1 MKSRYGKI
9 ISLLLAAILL
19 SGVFSS
25 CAAKED
31 GNASPASDPGTA
43 APSAGSDASGNEEPA
58 ETEPAGPSL
67 SFDRQ
72 DYGGTSFH
80 ILTCSEADY
89 EYLADEVTG
98 ERVNDA
104 VFTRNRN
111 AEDYL
116 NIVLDVM
123 YESGNWS
130 SRDTYNAVVTNSIA
144 AGDSAFDY
152 VTGMISCIQPIAS
165 TQYFLNLNELPGMEL
180 SNPWWV
186 SSMQKE
192 LSLNGKLLS
201 IIGDVSLSLYKG
213 LSVFFFN
220 QNLVTEKGLD
230 NPFTLVREGQWTVD
244 NMIRLTSDTGDDL
257 NGDGQW
263 TLGDDLYGS
272 VIYEVV
278 WRSMNAAVDVHPVHI
293 GEDGLPVVDDLDE
306 RAVNVIEK
314 LTSYLHDHADV
325 WIKDNDTEPREAFV
339 AGHALFFL
347 GKLSAMETMGD
358 MEADYGIIPMPKYDE
373 TQADYHTQIAT
384 ATQIILVPVT
394 TADPS
399 VTGHTLETLSFFTW
413 RDVVGEYYENALQTR
428 YSRDADT
435 SEMLD
440 IIRQG
445 AVNGFDYSYSTSIG
459 GDPWVNKIV
468 SDYSWR
474 AIAPAS
480 AYAAQKKVW
489 QKAIDKILENYQ

>member
-1 MKSRYGKI
+1 MKKTNKRI
-9 ISLLLAAILL
+9 LSLLLAGMLL
-19 SGVFSS
+19 TTALASCSSGGETNGGRTEDNTTT
-25 CAAKED
+25 AAV
-31 GNASPASDPGTA
+31 SDPGVDETQ
-43 APSAGSDASGNEEPA
+43 PA
-58 ETEPAGPSL
+58 ETEEPGPSL
-67 SFDRQ
+67 AFGEQ
-72 DYGGTSFH
+72 DYGGTVFH
-80 ILTCSEADY
+80 VLTCSEADY
-89 EYLADEVTG
+89 EYLAEEETG

-104 VFTRNRN
+104 VFARNRN
-111 AEDYL
+111 AEEYL
-116 NIVLDVM
+116 NIDLEVI
-123 YESGNWS
+123 YESGAWS
-130 SRDTYNAVVTNSIA
+130 SRDTYNNLVRSSIT
-144 AGDSAFDY
+144 AGDNAYDY
-152 VTGMISCIQPIAS
+152 VTGMISCIQPLAS
-165 TQYFLNLNELPGMEL
+165 TQYFLNLNEMPGMEL

-220 QNLVTEKGLD
+220 QNLTAERNMED
-230 NPFTLVREGQWTVD
+230 PFALVREGKWTVD
-244 NMIRLTSDTGDDL
+244 KMISLGSETGTDL

-263 TLGDDLYGS
+263 SLADDLYGT

-306 RAVNVIEK
+306 RAVSVIEK
-314 LTSYLHDHADV
+314 LTSYLHDHDDV
-325 WIKDNDTEPREAFV
+325 WIMDNDTQPRDAFV
-339 AGHALFFL
+339 GGHALFFL

-358 MEADYGIIPMPKYDE
+358 MESDYGIIPIPKYDE
-373 TQADYHTQIAT
+373 AQADYFTQIAT

-394 TADPS
+394 TGSPE
-399 VTGHTLETLSFFTW
+399 VTGHVLETLCFFTW
-413 RDVVGEYYENALQTR
+413 RDVVDEYYQNALQTR
-428 YSRDADT
+428 YSRDAET

-445 AVNGFDYSYSTSIG
+445 AVNGFDYSYSTAIG

-468 SDYSWR
+468 SDYSYR

-489 QKAIDKILENYQ
+489 QKAIEKILENYQ

>member
-1 MKSRYGKI
+1 MKRCRNALLYLLI
-9 ISLLLAAILL
+9 AALLLPLFSACSQKNPETGSEPAAANTPVPEEVL
-19 SGVFSS
+19 S
-25 CAAKED
+25 
-31 GNASPASDPGTA
+31 
-43 APSAGSDASGNEEPA
+43 EEPPA
-58 ETEPAGPSL
+58 EEEEGPVL
-67 SFDRQ
+67 AFDKQ
-72 DYGGTSFH
+72 DYGGVVFH

-89 EYLADEVTG
+89 EYNAEEETG

-104 VFTRNRN
+104 IFARNLN

-116 NIVLDVM
+116 NVDLDVI
-123 YESGNWS
+123 YESGDWNH
-130 SRDTYNAVVTNSIA
+130 RDSYNALIRNSIA
-144 AGDSAFDY
+144 AGDNAYDY
-152 VTGMISCIQPIAS
+152 VTGMISCIQPLAS
-165 TQYFLNLNELPGMEL
+165 TDSFLNLNEMSGMEL

-186 SSMQKE
+186 SSMQEE

-220 QNLVTEKGLD
+220 QNLLADRNLED
-230 NPFTLVREGQWTVD
+230 PFTLVREGRWTVD
-244 NMIRLTSDTGDDL
+244 KMIELGSDTGSDL
-257 NGDGQW
+257 NGDGAW
-263 TLGDDLYGS
+263 NLADDLYGT

-293 GEDGLPVVDDLDE
+293 GADGLPVVDDLDE
-306 RAVNVIEK
+306 RAISVIEK
-314 LTSYLHDHADV
+314 LTSFLHDHDDV
-325 WIKDNDTEPREAFV
+325 WIKDTTESDLRDVFI

-347 GKLSAMETMGD
+347 GKLNGMESMGD

-373 TQADYHTQIAT
+373 SQPDYYTQIAT

-394 TADPS
+394 TGSADI
-399 VTGHTLETLSFFTW
+399 TGHVLETLSFFTW
-413 RDVVGEYYENALQTR
+413 RDVVDEYYENALQSR
-428 YSRDADT
+428 YSRSEAT

-445 AVNGFDYSYSTSIG
+445 AVNGFDYAYSTAIA

-468 SDYSWR
+468 SDYSFR

-480 AYAAQKKVW
+480 AFKSQKKVW
-489 QKAIDKILENYQ
+489 EKAIEKILENYQ

>member
-1 MKSRYGKI
+1 MKKTGMRVL
-9 ISLLLAAILL
+9 SLLLAAALFL
-19 SGVFSS
+19 PAL
-25 CAAKED
+25 AACSEKNPET
-31 GNASPASDPGTA
+31 PAGETPGA
-43 APSAGSDASGNEEPA
+43 AQSTDEVPVEVVPE
-58 ETEPAGPSL
+58 ETETEGPAL
-67 SFDRQ
+67 AFERQ
-72 DYGGTSFH
+72 DYNGVVFH

-89 EYLADEVTG
+89 EYNAEEETG

-104 VFTRNRN
+104 IFARNRN
-111 AEDYL
+111 AEEYL
-116 NIVLDVM
+116 NIDLDVI
-123 YESGNWS
+123 YESGAWN
-130 SRDTYNAVVTNSIA
+130 SRDTYNNLVRSSII
-144 AGDSAFDY
+144 AGDNAYDY
-152 VTGMISCIQPIAS
+152 VTGMISCIQPLAS
-165 TQYFLNLNELPGMEL
+165 TEYFMNLNEMPGMEL

-220 QNLVTEKGLD
+220 QNLLAERNMED
-230 NPFTLVREGQWTVD
+230 PFTLVREGRWTVD
-244 NMIRLTSDTGDDL
+244 KMIELGADTGSDL
-257 NGDGQW
+257 NGDGAW
-263 TLGDDLYGS
+263 NLADDLFGT

-293 GEDGLPVVDDLDE
+293 DAEGMPVIDDLDE
-306 RAVNVIEK
+306 RAVSVIEK
-314 LTSYLHDHADV
+314 VTSYLHDHNDV
-325 WIKDNDTEPREAFV
+325 WIKDSDTEPREAFV
-339 AGHALFFL
+339 SGHALFFL

-373 TQADYHTQIAT
+373 TQPGYYTQIAT

-394 TADPS
+394 TGSAD
-399 VTGHTLETLSFFTW
+399 VTGHVLETLCFFTW
-413 RDVVGEYYENALQTR
+413 RDVVDEYYQNALQTR
-428 YSRDADT
+428 YSRDEAT

-445 AVNGFDYSYSTSIG
+445 AVNGFDYSYSTAIG

-474 AIAPAS
+474 AISPAS
-480 AYAAQKKVW
+480 AFASQKKVW
-489 QKAIDKILENYQ
+489 QKAIEKILESYQ